1 MIIKNATIVYSWGKI
16 NSNIIIEKE
25 SIKSLSS
32 SPVDSQNADLIIDA
46 SNLITIPGI
55 IDPHVHFNLP
65 FCNTTTIDDF
75 TSGSKA
81 AIMGGVTTYID
92 FVTPEKGQSIK
103 EAVEL
108 RYSQIEGKS
117 FSDFALHSGITNWT
131 SDTTQEIKWCIN
143 QGIPSFKIFTTY
155 KKENRMLNDADIF
168 KALKI
173 TAENGGLILVHAEN
187 DSVIEY
193 LRNYYKSQNK
203 IQAIYHSYSRPPFT
217 ENEAVSRTIKLTMG
231 ANGFLYIVHLS
242 CGSSAVEVRKARE
255 QGIQVCAETCPQYL
269 IFDDSIFV
277 TPNGYLY
284 ATCPP
289 IRNEKEKNLL
299 WKELKNYSIQAIGTD
314 HCNFSYEQKQI
325 WQGDFTKIPYGFA
338 GVETSFY
345 LIHTFGVMA
354 NRFSIEHLVKLMCE
368 NPAKIFGLYPKKG
381 TILPGSD
388 ADLVIFEPD
397 ESWKIEVNNL
407 HTPGD
412 WNPYENFWV
421 KGKIH
426 YVIRRGE
433 LLVNKGEFIGTK
445 TNGNFIKRYLSN
457 NYNLLEI

>member
-1 MIIKNATIVYSWGKI
+1 MIIKNANIVYSWGKI
-16 NSNIIIEKE
+16 TSHIIIKNGIISSLTS
-25 SIKSLSS
+25 SIPMNFK
-32 SPVDSQNADLIIDA
+32 DKIIDA
-46 SNLITIPGI
+46 SNFLTIPGI

-92 FVTPEKGQSIK
+92 FVTPLKGQSIK

-117 FSDFALHSGITNWT
+117 YSDFALHSGITNWT
-131 SDTTQEIKWCIN
+131 SQTENEIKWCIN

-155 KKENRMLNDADIF
+155 KKENRMLEDADIF

-193 LRNYYKSQNK
+193 LRSYYKSKHK
-203 IQAIYHSYSRPPFT
+203 IQAIYHAYSRPPFT
-217 ENEAVSRTIKLTMG
+217 ENEAVSRIIKLTMG
-231 ANGFLYIVHLS
+231 ANGYLYIVHLS
-242 CGSSAVEVRKARE
+242 CGSSAIEVRKARE

-277 TPNGYLY
+277 TPKGYLY

-289 IRNEKEKNLL
+289 IRSEKEKNLL
-299 WKELKNYSIQAIGTD
+299 WKELKNYSIQSIGTD
-314 HCNFSYEQKQI
+314 HCNFSYKQKQI
-325 WQGDFTKIPYGFA
+325 WQGDFTKIPYGFS

-345 LIHTFGVMA
+345 LMHTFGVMA
-354 NRFSIEHLVKLMCE
+354 NRISIEYLVKLMCE

-388 ADLVIFEPD
+388 ADIVIFEPT
-397 ESWKIEVNNL
+397 ENWKIDVNNL
-407 HTPGD
+407 YTPGD
-412 WNPYENFWV
+412 WNPYQNFWI

-433 LLVNKGEFIGTK
+433 LLVDKGKFIGTK
-445 TNGNFIKRYLSN
+445 TNGIFLRRNLN
-457 NYNLLEI
+457 HNYNLLDI